1 MSNLKE
7 HPFGYLE
14 VPNAQSSLSY
24 LIIKKIENQSYVFW
38 LHPMPWIKKQIV
50 HHI

>member
-7 HPFGYLE
+7 CPLGYLE
-14 VPNAQSSLSY
+14 VSSAQCSLSY
-24 LIIKKIENQSYVFW
+24 LIIKKIENQSYGFW
-38 LHPMPWIKKQIV
+38 FHLMPWIKKQIV